1 MDPRRAGTGG
11 RGGAVSAASL
21 FVTGTDT
28 GVGKTLASA
37 ALLRALRASGLRTVG
52 MKPVASGCEATPE
65 GWRNEDA
72 LMLQAASDPRPAY
85 EDVNPF
91 ALQAPTAPQL
101 AARAAGVAVALE
113 PILAA
118 HARLAEGADRVVVE
132 GVGGWLAP
140 LADGLDQSALAR
152 GLQAD
157 VVLVVGLRLG
167 CLSHARLTARA
178 VQADGLRLAGWIA
191 SAVDPVFDRGDDY
204 LGLLREALPAP
215 CLGMIPHMPEPDA
228 TLASPRIDASSL

>member
-1 MDPRRAGTGG
+1 M
-11 RGGAVSAASL
+11 SAASL

-37 ALLRALRASGLRTVG
+37 SLLHALRARGLRTVG
-52 MKPVASGCEATPE
+52 MKPVASGCEAAPE
-65 GWRNEDA
+65 GWRNDDA
-72 LMLQAASDPRPAY
+72 LGLQAASDPRPRY
-85 EDVNPF
+85 RDVNPF
-91 ALQAPTAPQL
+91 ALPAPTAPQL
-101 AARAAGVAVALE
+101 AARDAGVRVDLDT
-113 PILAA
+113 ILQA
-118 HARLAEGADRVVVE
+118 HARLAEGANRVVVE

-152 GLQAD
+152 ALQAD

-178 VQADGLRLAGWIA
+178 VQADGLRLAGWIG
-191 SAVDPVFDRGDDY
+191 SAVDPAFERLEDY
-204 LGLLREALPAP
+204 IGLLRDALPAP
-215 CLGMIPHMPEPDA
+215 CLGVIPHMPEPDA